1 MDKQSRFCKT
11 FKLEGFFLTALF
23 QIQTILFKNVD
34 ISEYMYPVLL
44 MLGFMQVTRPGKV
57 RGAREI

>member
-1 MDKQSRFCKT
+1 MDNQSKFCKT
-11 FKLEGFFLTALF
+11 FKLEGFFFAALF

-44 MLGFMQVTRPGKV
+44 MLWLMQVTRPGKV

>member
-1 MDKQSRFCKT
+1 MDNQSKFCKT
-11 FKLEGFFLTALF
+11 FKLEVFFFAALL

-44 MLGFMQVTRPGKV
+44 ML
-57 RGAREI
+57 